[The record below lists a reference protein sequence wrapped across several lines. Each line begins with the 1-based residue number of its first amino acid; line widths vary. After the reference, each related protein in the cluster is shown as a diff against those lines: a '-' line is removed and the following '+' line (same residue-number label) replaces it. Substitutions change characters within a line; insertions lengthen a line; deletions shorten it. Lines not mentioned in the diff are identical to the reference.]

1 MDSEGDGVWHVT
13 KLLEDICREPGELTK
28 SLAYSLGA
36 GRQSLEYAAEI
47 VRNSPVVY
55 VVGMGASW
63 NAGCAVANVFQQ
75 QGRPA
80 LLCDGSELLHFG
92 KVAKDSAVMVLSRS
106 GKSTEIVKLLPGL
119 RAQKCRVIAITNA
132 PDSPLAFGADIVLL
146 LNAALDHQ
154 VSISMYSA
162 LALTSCLLALL
173 SMNSLQDSVYSELQ
187 KALTESEKR
196 MPAWH
201 DRLSGSGWLNAR
213 SPTYFLGRGA
223 SLASCHE
230 ARLLWEEAAKLPAS
244 ALPTGAFR
252 HGPQEMVRDGIRVG
266 LWIDR
271 EKMRQQDLAL
281 AGDLRHYGAEV
292 LIIGQDLPEH
302 AAEIV
307 LNLPKISA
315 RWQFV
320 PEIIPIQLAAECLS
334 HLASQDCDAFRICS
348 YIVEEEGGLIPR
360 GKTVQEPSPE
370 ARK

>member
-1 MDSEGDGVWHVT
+1 MT
-13 KLLEDICREPGELTK
+13 KLLEDICREPGELSK

-63 NAGCAVANVFQQ
+63 NAGCAVANSFQE

-80 LLCDGSELLHFG
+80 ILCDGSELLHFG

-119 RAQKCRVIAITNA
+119 RAENCKVVAITNA
-132 PDSPLAFGADIVLL
+132 PDSPLARGADIVLL
-146 LNAALDHQ
+146 LGAALDYQ

-162 LALTSCLLALL
+162 LALTSCLLAFL
-173 SMNSLQDSVYSELQ
+173 SMNALQDTVGSELQ
-187 KALTESEKR
+187 KALAESEKK
-196 MPAWH
+196 MSEWH
-201 DRLSGSGWLNAR
+201 DKLPRSGWLNAR

-223 SLASCHE
+223 SVASCHE

-244 ALPTGAFR
+244 AMPTGAFR
-252 HGPQEMVRDGIRVG
+252 HGPQEIVRDGIRVG
-266 LWIDR
+266 LWIDG

-281 AGDLRHYGAEV
+281 VRDLRHYGAEV
-292 LIIGQDLPEH
+292 LLIGQDLPEH

-315 RWQFV
+315 QWQFLL
-320 PEIIPIQLAAECLS
+320 EIIPIQLAAECLS

-348 YIVEEEGGLIPR
+348 YIVEEEGGLIQNE
-360 GKTVQEPSPE
+360 KTLQEPSQE
-370 ARK
+370 ASE